1 MVRTTENFRMVHVLS
16 FPNVVGAY
24 SQIIS
29 EGKTWSNPVTKLHFS
44 DYMI

>member
-1 MVRTTENFRMVHVLS
+1 MVITTENFRMVHVLS
-16 FPNVVGAY
+16 FPNVIGDY

-29 EGKTWSNPVTKLHFS
+29 EGKTWSNPLSKPNFS